1 MNRLLVLLLVAIL
14 CAGCAAGSVATETA
28 VALDVQATLNA
39 EAHSTPTPDAE
50 ATEAALVV
58 FVQQTL
64 TAMAPSTPTP
74 DLTATHAAI
83 ESHVRATLT
92 AMAPAAATST
102 VEPTVQTVSAPSSTP
117 VSAPVPASSAGG
129 DPKSCGE
136 RFAYVGENGELW
148 TMSLDGTDKTQIT
161 NLGEWV
167 FHPQWFPGGDRLLF
181 TTHQNMYVVNVDGTE
196 LTRIPYNLDY
206 PAISPDGR
214 KVAGEIDTSERNTD
228 GAVTKIADDLLI
240 VNLDDGYSSTR
251 ISYCDE
257 EPCHL
262 AGTSWSPD
270 GQWLA
275 IGGHVTQESLLDI
288 YVMRND
294 GSEKKRL
301 TSMGSAHLPSW
312 SPDGSQIAFLCSG
325 STPGPDVRIMNAD
338 GSDIRG
344 LSLGSLWVAPAR
356 VSWSPDSR
364 RIALSADE
372 GNGPRH
378 IYIFDE
384 EGANP
389 ISLGIGHEPAWQ
401 PCPDSSAV
409 ATATD
414 DFTTVTSIDGASMVY
429 VPAGEFLMGS
439 AESDP
444 DASANQLPQHAVY
457 LDAFWI
463 DRTEVTNAQ
472 FARFV
477 AATGHQ
483 TDAETGDVGWVCHLD
498 SGIWVDIK
506 GADWQHPHGP
516 DSNLSGLDN
525 HPVVQVS
532 HNDAAAYCQ
541 WAGKRLPTEAE
552 WEKAARGTDGR
563 SYPWGNAG
571 VTGNLAN
578 LADSNTSFS
587 WGDERIDDGYAHTAP
602 AGAYPGGASPYGA
615 LDMAGN
621 VWEWV
626 ADWYDA
632 AYYGNS
638 AYENP
643 MGPETGNVRVRR
655 GGAWDDGERSLRSAV
670 RGQISP
676 FFRDDH
682 TGFRCALTP

>member
-39 EAHSTPTPDAE
+39 EARSTPTPDAE

-92 AMAPAAATST
+92 ALAPAAATST
-102 VEPTVQTVSAPSSTP
+102 AEPTVQAVSAPSSTP
-117 VSAPVPASSAGG
+117 VSAPAPASSAGG

-444 DASANQLPQHAVY
+444 DASANQLPQHAVLPGCI
-457 LDAFWI
+457 LDRQNRSDQCPVRPFRGG
-463 DRTEVTNAQ
+463 DRPSDRCRDGRCRLGVSPGQWNLGRYQ
-472 FARFV
+472 GRRL
-477 AATGHQ
+477 AASSWPRQQSQWTGQ
-483 TDAETGDVGWVCHLD
+483 SSSRAGEPQRCGRLLPVGRKTPAD
-498 SGIWVDIK
+498 GSGVGEG
-506 GADWQHPHGP
+506 GA
-516 DSNLSGLDN
+516 
-525 HPVVQVS
+525 
-532 HNDAAAYCQ
+532 
-541 WAGKRLPTEAE
+541 
-552 WEKAARGTDGR
+552 GTDGR
-563 SYPWGNAG
+563 SYPW
-571 VTGNLAN
+571 
-578 LADSNTSFS
+578 
-587 WGDERIDDGYAHTAP
+587 E
-602 AGAYPGGASPYGA
+602 
-615 LDMAGN
+615 M
-621 VWEWV
+621 
-626 ADWYDA
+626 
-632 AYYGNS
+632 
-638 AYENP
+638 
-643 MGPETGNVRVRR
+643 RR
-655 GGAWDDGERSLRSAV
+655 DRKSGESR
-670 RGQISP
+670 
-676 FFRDDH
+676 
-682 TGFRCALTP
+682 